1 MVWRCATSSTA
12 RNEDFLCF
20 GSPDFDHYQYSS
32 QTLLLESPGHIFQF
46 LGQICIIQGP
56 WIDWFEMT
64 SLHCVWQSQILVN
77 HWQTISLKPVI
88 SLPLSCDYKLY
99 NVHFESFSHISLRFH
114 LSLAL
119 DLQLLQ
125 LHALT
130 QGAKSHQPSRRQAWL
145 GGLTWSVTDFA
156 ISMHHVPRKT
166 LEGRLK
172 KNLRPSIWQP
182 SSFHFHTPPVRN
194 PFIIFWRDGHF
205 LELFGASALFV
216 WGSCWSFLK
225 AQSQKNVK
233 NPRDSTG
240 RRGVASV
247 FLARTATA
255 GARVEMLRF
264 DTWKR
269 GAVLPSRTQ
278 SLTFLFTFGVLRI
291 LWQNTPPPLVTRHPL
306 RSAMCQATF
315 DFDLLPVFG
324 ALAAI
329 QIMLKL
335 RHRAR
340 HRVCLQTQVQCC
352 SWHRHQPTI
361 TTFHHE
367 THTGLVRKQA
377 WALSFTWT
385 YSTSKI
391 HLYTFIIIYI
401 SYIFSRWNERSKDG
415 QGMSHCNQL
424 CYSCQSVNK
433 KDMFCLSKYDYV
445 NISPRA

>member
-1 MVWRCATSSTA
+1 MATFKFPFPHTTCQKSIH
-12 RNEDFLCF
+12 N
-20 GSPDFDHYQYSS
+20 
-32 QTLLLESPGHIFQF
+32 LLERWTLFGVVWSFRTVRLRIMLIILEGTVKKMSKIQETPQDVEELPQCFW
-46 LGQICIIQGP
+46 LGQQRLAPG
-56 WIDWFEMT
+56 
-64 SLHCVWQSQILVN
+64 
-77 HWQTISLKPVI
+77 LK
-88 SLPLSCDYKLY
+88 CY
-99 NVHFESFSHISLRFH
+99 
-114 LSLAL
+114 
-119 DLQLLQ
+119 
-125 LHALT
+125 ALT
-130 QGAKSHQPSRRQAWL
+130 HGNEVRFYPQEHNPSPFCSPLVFWEFFDR
-145 GGLTWSVTDFA
+145 
-156 ISMHHVPRKT
+156 
-166 LEGRLK
+166 
-172 KNLRPSIWQP
+172 
-182 SSFHFHTPPVRN
+182 TP
-194 PFIIFWRDGHF
+194 
-205 LELFGASALFV
+205 
-216 WGSCWSFLK
+216 
-225 AQSQKNVK
+225 
-233 NPRDSTG
+233 
-240 RRGVASV
+240 
-247 FLARTATA
+247 
-255 GARVEMLRF
+255 
-264 DTWKR
+264 
-269 GAVLPSRTQ
+269 
-278 SLTFLFTFGVLRI
+278 
-291 LWQNTPPPLVTRHPL
+291 PPPLVTRHPL